1 MKNTRHE
8 AILDIIRNNEIETQS
23 DLANALIARGVQ
35 VTQATISRDI
45 KELQLMKLSTE
56 GGKYKYAVKEKEDN
70 EISDRLVRIFR
81 ESVLRVTV
89 SENLIVLNTLSG
101 SANAA
106 GEAIDSMNRPEI
118 IGSICGDNTIF
129 VAIRSADES
138 EKVAD
143 VFRGLL
149 RK

>member
-8 AILDIIRNNEIETQS
+8 AILEIIKNNEIETQS
-23 DLANALIARGVQ
+23 ELANALIARGVP

-56 GGKYKYAVKEKEDN
+56 NGKYKYAVKEKEDN

-81 ESVLRVTV
+81 ESVLKVTV
-89 SENLIVLNTLSG
+89 SENLIVLNTISG

-129 VAIRSADES
+129 VAIRTADES
-138 EKVAD
+138 EKVAED
-143 VFRGLL
+143 FRSLL

>member
-8 AILDIIRNNEIETQS
+8 AILEIIRNNEIETQS
-23 DLANALIARGVQ
+23 ELANALIARGVQ

-56 GGKYKYAVKEKEDN
+56 GGKYKYAVKEKENN

-89 SENLIVLNTLSG
+89 SENLIVLNTISG

-138 EKVAD
+138 EKVAE
-143 VFRGLL
+143 VFRSLL

>member
-8 AILDIIRNNEIETQS
+8 ALLDIIRNNEIETQS

-89 SENLIVLNTLSG
+89 SENLIVLNTISG

-143 VFRGLL
+143 AFRSLL

>member
-89 SENLIVLNTLSG
+89 SENLIVLNTISG

-143 VFRGLL
+143 AFRSLL

>member
-89 SENLIVLNTLSG
+89 SENLIVLNTISG